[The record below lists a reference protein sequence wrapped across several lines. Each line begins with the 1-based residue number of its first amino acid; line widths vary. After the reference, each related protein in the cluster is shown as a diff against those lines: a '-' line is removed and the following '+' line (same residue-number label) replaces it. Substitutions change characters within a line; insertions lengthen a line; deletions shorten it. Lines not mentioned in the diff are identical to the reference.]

1 MLQCYSKYDIKGVV
15 FIMAFHKATL
25 TALKLLSH
33 SSPDIKKTYKIH
45 RQIVTL
51 ARKTI
56 IKPPYYKT
64 WNHKITREGY
74 DIPVRIFSPPNDLPH
89 PVILFFHGGGWVTG
103 NIESYDSVC
112 STMARVTDRII
123 VSVDYRLAPEYPFPT
138 ALEDCYCVAKEIFL
152 DNTLLKT
159 NADEITIMGDS
170 AGGNLAAALSIMAR
184 DRGEFLPKQQILIY
198 PATFHDHSE
207 TSPFPSVRENGTDYL
222 LTSKTISDY
231 MEMYCPNKKDWRNP
245 YFAPLLEKDFS
256 RQPRTLIITAE
267 YCPLRD
273 EGEADG
279 RKLQEAGN
287 DVIIKRMPNALHGYF
302 SSLPKKHHLIRQT
315 YQEINQFLQNP

>member
-1 MLQCYSKYDIKGVV
+1 
-15 FIMAFHKATL
+15 MAFHKATL
-25 TALKLLSH
+25 AALKLLSH

-51 ARKTI
+51 TRKPI

-159 NADEITIMGDS
+159 NTDEITIMGDS
-170 AGGNLAAALSIMAR
+170 AGGNLAAALSLMAR
-184 DRGEFLPKQQILIY
+184 DRGEFLPKNRY
-198 PATFHDHSE
+198 
-207 TSPFPSVRENGTDYL
+207 
-222 LTSKTISDY
+222 
-231 MEMYCPNKKDWRNP
+231 
-245 YFAPLLEKDFS
+245 
-256 RQPRTLIITAE
+256 
-267 YCPLRD
+267 
-273 EGEADG
+273 
-279 RKLQEAGN
+279 
-287 DVIIKRMPNALHGYF
+287 
-302 SSLPKKHHLIRQT
+302 
-315 YQEINQFLQNP
+315 

>member
-1 MLQCYSKYDIKGVV
+1 
-15 FIMAFHKATL
+15 MAFHKATL
-25 TALKLLSH
+25 AALKLLSH

-45 RQIVTL
+45 IQIVTL
-51 ARKTI
+51 TRKPI

-123 VSVDYRLAPEYPFPT
+123 ISVDYRLEPEYTFPT

-159 NADEITIMGDS
+159 NTDEITIMGDS

-231 MEMYCPNKKDWRNP
+231 MEMYCPNKRDWRNP

-256 RQPRTLIITAE
+256 KQPRTLIITAE

-273 EGEADG
+273 EGEAYG

-287 DVIIKRMPNALHGYF
+287 DVVIKRMSNALHGYF
-302 SSLPKKHHLIRQT
+302 SSLPKKHHLIQQT
-315 YQEINQFLQNP
+315 YQEINQFLQNS

>member
-1 MLQCYSKYDIKGVV
+1 
-15 FIMAFHKATL
+15 MALHKVTL
-25 TALKLLSH
+25 AALKLLSH

-51 ARKTI
+51 AHKKM
-56 IKPPYYKT
+56 IKSPYYKI
-64 WNHKITREGY
+64 WNHKITRDGY
-74 DIPVRIFSPPNDLPH
+74 DIAVRIFSPPNELPR

-103 NIESYDSVC
+103 NIESYDNVC
-112 STMARVTDRII
+112 SNMAIMTDRIV

-138 ALEDCYCVAKEIFL
+138 ALEDCYCVAREIFL
-152 DNTLLKT
+152 DNSLLKT
-159 NADEITIMGDS
+159 NPDEITIMGDS

-198 PATFHDHSE
+198 PATFNNHTE
-207 TSPFPSVRENGTDYL
+207 TSPFVSVRENGTDYI

-231 MEMYCPNKKDWRNP
+231 MEMYCPDKKNWRNP

-256 RQPRTLIITAE
+256 RQPRTLIITAQ

-273 EGEADG
+273 EGEAYG
-279 RKLQEAGN
+279 RKLQQAGI
-287 DVIIKRMPNALHGYF
+287 DVTIERMSDALHGYF
-302 SSLPKKHHLIRQT
+302 SSLPNKHHLIQNT
-315 YQEINQFLQNP
+315 YTIINKFLQG